1 MFDDDLPK
9 PKTAAFPRNLETLS
23 VSDLE
28 EYIEELESEIV
39 RVKAD
44 IDKKKASSDAASA
57 FFK

>member
-9 PKTAAFPRNLETLS
+9 PKTATFPRNLETLS

-28 EYIEELESEIV
+28 EYIEELEAEIT

>member
-9 PKTAAFPRNLETLS
+9 SKTAVFPRNLETLS

-28 EYIEELESEIV
+28 EYIEELESEIA